1 MKKILALALASSIL
15 LTACTNNST
24 ANSSSST
31 ASSSSS
37 SSTTTADTTA
47 SSQYAKDLAYAI
59 NNPKAT
65 FPQLSNEIGENEAA
79 IKIKTTEGDI
89 TIKLFPEQAP
99 LTVEN
104 FLTHAKEGYYNG
116 TIFHRV
122 IKDFM
127 IQGGD
132 PLGNGTGGESIWAG
146 KDTTIDA
153 GNGFKDEISAFL
165 YNIRGSLS
173 MANAGAGTNGSQFF
187 INQNT
192 TDMSSQLSSSS
203 YPGKII
209 DAYKN
214 GGNPNLDG
222 KHTVFGQVI
231 EGMDIVDKI
240 ASVETDNSDKPTTD
254 VKIESIEIL
263 KDYSFMYSIISFYS
277 YLYQG
282 KLTAVSSHLPIA
294 NISQKLV
301 KGKLIPSALISH

>member
-1 MKKILALALASSIL
+1 MKKRLILALTSTIL
-15 LTACTNNST
+15 LTACASNST
-24 ANSSSST
+24 TSTSSS
-31 ASSSSS
+31 SSSSS
-37 SSTTTADTTA
+37 SSTLATTTDTTA

-59 NNPKAT
+59 NNPDAS
-65 FPQLSNEIGENEAA
+65 FPQLSSDIAENEAA
-79 IKIKTTEGDI
+79 VKIKTTEGDI

-104 FLTHAKEGYYNG
+104 FLTHAKNGYYNG

-146 KDTTIDA
+146 KGTTIDA
-153 GNGFKDEISAFL
+153 GYGFKDEISAFL

-192 TDMSSQLSSSS
+192 TDMSSQLSTSS

-209 DAYKN
+209 ETYKN

-240 ASVETDNSDKPTTD
+240 ASVETDSSDKPKTD
-254 VKIESIEIL
+254 IKIEAIEIV
-263 KDYSFMYSIISFYS
+263 KDYTFE
-277 YLYQG
+277 
-282 KLTAVSSHLPIA
+282 
-294 NISQKLV
+294 
-301 KGKLIPSALISH
+301 

>member
-1 MKKILALALASSIL
+1 MKKRLILALTSTIL
-15 LTACTNNST
+15 LTACASNST
-24 ANSSSST
+24 TSTSSS
-31 ASSSSS
+31 SSSSS
-37 SSTTTADTTA
+37 SSTLATTTDTTA

-59 NNPKAT
+59 NNPDAS
-65 FPQLSNEIGENEAA
+65 FPQLSSEIAENEAA
-79 IKIKTTEGDI
+79 VKIKTTEGDI

-104 FLTHAKEGYYNG
+104 FLTHAKNGYYNG

-146 KDTTIDA
+146 KGTTIDA
-153 GNGFKDEISAFL
+153 GYGFKDEISAFL

-192 TDMSSQLSSSS
+192 TDMSSQLSTSS

-209 DAYKN
+209 EAYKN

-240 ASVETDNSDKPTTD
+240 ASVETDSSDKPKTD
-254 VKIESIEIL
+254 VKIEAIEIL
-263 KDYSFMYSIISFYS
+263 KDYT
-277 YLYQG
+277 
-282 KLTAVSSHLPIA
+282 K
-294 NISQKLV
+294 
-301 KGKLIPSALISH
+301 

>member
-1 MKKILALALASSIL
+1 MKKRLFFALASTIL
-15 LTACTNNST
+15 LTACASNST
-24 ANSSSST
+24 TST
-31 ASSSSS
+31 EQSSSSSS
-37 SSTTTADTTA
+37 SSTLATTTDTTA
-47 SSQYAKDLAYAI
+47 SSKYAKDLAYAI
-59 NNPKAT
+59 NNPDAS
-65 FPQLSNEIGENEAA
+65 FPQLSSEVAENEAA
-79 IKIKTTEGDI
+79 VKIKTTQGDI

-104 FLTHAKEGYYNG
+104 FLTHAKNGYYNG

-146 KDTTIDA
+146 KGTTIDA
-153 GNGFKDEISAFL
+153 GYGFKDEISAFL

-192 TDMSSQLSSSS
+192 TDMSSQLSSSK
-203 YPGKII
+203 YPTKIV

-240 ASVETDNSDKPTTD
+240 ASVETDSSDKPKTD
-254 VKIESIEIL
+254 VKIEAIEII
-263 KDYSFMYSIISFYS
+263 KDYTFE
-277 YLYQG
+277 
-282 KLTAVSSHLPIA
+282 
-294 NISQKLV
+294 
-301 KGKLIPSALISH
+301 

>member
-1 MKKILALALASSIL
+1 MKKRLFLALASTIL
-15 LTACTNNST
+15 LTACASNSAT
-24 ANSSSST
+24 STSSS
-31 ASSSSS
+31 SSSSS
-37 SSTTTADTTA
+37 SSTLATTTDTTA
-47 SSQYAKDLAYAI
+47 SSKYAKDLAYAI
-59 NNPKAT
+59 NNPDAS
-65 FPQLSNEIGENEAA
+65 FPQLSSEVADNEAA
-79 IKIKTTEGDI
+79 VKIKTTQGDI

-104 FLTHAKEGYYNG
+104 FLTHAKNGYYNG

-146 KDTTIDA
+146 KGTTIDA
-153 GNGFKDEISAFL
+153 GYGFKDEISAFL

-192 TDMSSQLSSSS
+192 TDMSSQLSSSK
-203 YPGKII
+203 YPTKIVE
-209 DAYKN
+209 AYKN

-240 ASVETDNSDKPTTD
+240 ASVETDSSDKPKTD
-254 VKIESIEIL
+254 VKIESIEIV
-263 KDYSFMYSIISFYS
+263 KDYTFE
-277 YLYQG
+277 
-282 KLTAVSSHLPIA
+282 
-294 NISQKLV
+294 
-301 KGKLIPSALISH
+301 

>member
-1 MKKILALALASSIL
+1 MKKQLFFALASTIL
-15 LTACTNNST
+15 LTACASNST
-24 ANSSSST
+24 TSTNST
-31 ASSSSS
+31 TSSSS
-37 SSTTTADTTA
+37 SSTLATTTDTTA
-47 SSQYAKDLAYAI
+47 SSKYAKDLAYAI
-59 NNPKAT
+59 NNPDAS
-65 FPQLSNEIGENEAA
+65 FPQLSNEVAENEAA
-79 IKIKTTEGDI
+79 VKIKTTEGDI

-104 FLTHAKEGYYNG
+104 FLTHAKNGYYNG

-146 KDTTIDA
+146 KGTTIDA
-153 GNGFKDEISAFL
+153 GYGFKDEISAFL

-192 TDMSSQLSSSS
+192 TDMSSQLSSSK
-203 YPGKII
+203 YPTKIV

-240 ASVETDNSDKPTTD
+240 ASVETDSSDKPKTD
-254 VKIESIEIL
+254 VKIESIEII
-263 KDYSFMYSIISFYS
+263 KDYTFE
-277 YLYQG
+277 
-282 KLTAVSSHLPIA
+282 
-294 NISQKLV
+294 
-301 KGKLIPSALISH
+301 

>member
-1 MKKILALALASSIL
+1 MKKQLILALTSTIL
-15 LTACTNNST
+15 LTACASNST
-24 ANSSSST
+24 TSTSSS
-31 ASSSSS
+31 SSSSS
-37 SSTTTADTTA
+37 SSTLATTTDTTA

-59 NNPKAT
+59 NNPDAS
-65 FPQLSNEIGENEAA
+65 FPQLSSEIAENEAA
-79 IKIKTTEGDI
+79 VKIKTSEGDI

-104 FLTHAKEGYYNG
+104 FLTHAKNGYYNG

-146 KDTTIDA
+146 KGTTIDA
-153 GNGFKDEISAFL
+153 GYGFKDEISAFL

-192 TDMSSQLSSSS
+192 TDMSSQLSTSR

-209 DAYKN
+209 EAYKN

-240 ASVETDNSDKPTTD
+240 ASVETDSSDKPKTD
-254 VKIESIEIL
+254 IKIESIEIV
-263 KDYSFMYSIISFYS
+263 KDYTFE
-277 YLYQG
+277 
-282 KLTAVSSHLPIA
+282 
-294 NISQKLV
+294 
-301 KGKLIPSALISH
+301 

>member
-1 MKKILALALASSIL
+1 MKKRLFFALASTIL
-15 LTACTNNST
+15 LTACASNST
-24 ANSSSST
+24 TST
-31 ASSSSS
+31 EQSSSSSS
-37 SSTTTADTTA
+37 SSTLATTTDTTA
-47 SSQYAKDLAYAI
+47 SSKYAKDLAYAI
-59 NNPKAT
+59 NNPDAS
-65 FPQLSNEIGENEAA
+65 FPQLSSDIAENEAA
-79 IKIKTTEGDI
+79 VKIKTTQGDI

-104 FLTHAKEGYYNG
+104 FLTHAKNGYYNG

-146 KDTTIDA
+146 KGTTIDA
-153 GNGFKDEISAFL
+153 GYGFKDEISAFL

-192 TDMSSQLSSSS
+192 TNMSSQLSSSS

-209 DAYKN
+209 EAYKN

-240 ASVETDNSDKPTTD
+240 ASVETDSSDKPKTD
-254 VKIESIEIL
+254 VKIEAIEIL
-263 KDYSFMYSIISFYS
+263 KDYTFE
-277 YLYQG
+277 
-282 KLTAVSSHLPIA
+282 
-294 NISQKLV
+294 
-301 KGKLIPSALISH
+301 

>member
-1 MKKILALALASSIL
+1 MKKRLLLALTATIL
-15 LTACTNNST
+15 LTACANNST
-24 ANSSSST
+24 TSTSSS
-31 ASSSSS
+31 SSSSS
-37 SSTTTADTTA
+37 SSTLATTTDTTA
-47 SSQYAKDLAYAI
+47 SSKYAKDLAYAI
-59 NNPKAT
+59 NNPDAS
-65 FPQLSNEIGENEAA
+65 FPQLSSDIAENEAA
-79 IKIKTTEGDI
+79 VKIKTTQGDI

-104 FLTHAKEGYYNG
+104 FLTHAKNGYYNG

-146 KDTTIDA
+146 KGTTIDA
-153 GNGFKDEISAFL
+153 GYGFKDEISAFL

-209 DAYKN
+209 EAYKN

-240 ASVETDNSDKPTTD
+240 ATVETDSSDKPKTD
-254 VKIESIEIL
+254 VKIEAIEIL
-263 KDYSFMYSIISFYS
+263 KDYT
-277 YLYQG
+277 
-282 KLTAVSSHLPIA
+282 K
-294 NISQKLV
+294 
-301 KGKLIPSALISH
+301 

>member
-1 MKKILALALASSIL
+1 MKKRLFLALASAIL
-15 LTACTNNST
+15 LTACASNSAT
-24 ANSSSST
+24 STSSS
-31 ASSSSS
+31 SSSSS
-37 SSTTTADTTA
+37 SSTLATTTDTTA
-47 SSQYAKDLAYAI
+47 SSKYAKDLAYAI
-59 NNPKAT
+59 NNPDAS
-65 FPQLSNEIGENEAA
+65 FPQLSSEIAENEAA
-79 IKIKTTEGDI
+79 VKIKTTEGDI

-146 KDTTIDA
+146 KGTTIDA
-153 GNGFKDEISAFL
+153 GYGFKDEISAFL

-192 TDMSSQLSSSS
+192 TDMASQLSSSS
-203 YPGKII
+203 YPEKII
-209 DAYKN
+209 TAYKN

-240 ASVETDNSDKPTTD
+240 ASVETDSSDKPKTD
-254 VKIESIEIL
+254 VKIESIEII
-263 KDYSFMYSIISFYS
+263 KDYTFE
-277 YLYQG
+277 
-282 KLTAVSSHLPIA
+282 
-294 NISQKLV
+294 
-301 KGKLIPSALISH
+301 

>member
-1 MKKILALALASSIL
+1 MKKRLILALTSTIL
-15 LTACTNNST
+15 LTACASNST
-24 ANSSSST
+24 TSTSNSSY
-31 ASSSSS
+31 SSS
-37 SSTTTADTTA
+37 SSTLATTTDTTA

-59 NNPKAT
+59 NNPDAS
-65 FPQLSNEIGENEAA
+65 FPQLSSEIAENEAA
-79 IKIKTTEGDI
+79 VKIKTSEGDI

-104 FLTHAKEGYYNG
+104 FLTHAKNGYYNG

-146 KDTTIDA
+146 KGTTIDA
-153 GNGFKDEISAFL
+153 GYGFKDEISAFL

-192 TDMSSQLSSSS
+192 TDMSSQFSTSS

-209 DAYKN
+209 EAYKN

-240 ASVETDNSDKPTTD
+240 ASVETDSSDKPKTD
-254 VKIESIEIL
+254 VKIEAIEIV
-263 KDYSFMYSIISFYS
+263 KDYTFE
-277 YLYQG
+277 
-282 KLTAVSSHLPIA
+282 
-294 NISQKLV
+294 
-301 KGKLIPSALISH
+301 

>member
-1 MKKILALALASSIL
+1 MKKRLFFALASTIL
-15 LTACTNNST
+15 LTACASNST
-24 ANSSSST
+24 TSTSNS
-31 ASSSSS
+31 SSSSS
-37 SSTTTADTTA
+37 SSTLATTTDTTA
-47 SSQYAKDLAYAI
+47 SSKYAKDLAYAI
-59 NNPKAT
+59 NNPDAS
-65 FPQLSNEIGENEAA
+65 FPQLSSEVAENEAA
-79 IKIKTTEGDI
+79 VKIKTTEGDI

-104 FLTHAKEGYYNG
+104 FLTHVKNGYYNG

-146 KDTTIDA
+146 KGTTIDA
-153 GNGFKDEISAFL
+153 GYGFKDEISAFL

-192 TDMSSQLSSSS
+192 TDMSSQLSSSK
-203 YPGKII
+203 YPTKIV

-231 EGMDIVDKI
+231 DGMDIVDKI
-240 ASVETDNSDKPTTD
+240 ASVETDSSDKPKTD
-254 VKIESIEIL
+254 VKIEAIEIL
-263 KDYSFMYSIISFYS
+263 KDYTFE
-277 YLYQG
+277 
-282 KLTAVSSHLPIA
+282 
-294 NISQKLV
+294 
-301 KGKLIPSALISH
+301 

>member
-1 MKKILALALASSIL
+1 MKKILVLALASSIL

-24 ANSSSST
+24 ANSSSSA
-31 ASSSSS
+31 ASSSSP

-59 NNPKAT
+59 NNPKAI

-79 IKIKTTEGDI
+79 VKIKTTEGDI

-173 MANAGAGTNGSQFF
+173 MANAGEGTNGSQFF

-240 ASVETDNSDKPTTD
+240 TSVETDNSDKPKTD

-263 KDYSFMYSIISFYS
+263 KDYTF
-277 YLYQG
+277 
-282 KLTAVSSHLPIA
+282 
-294 NISQKLV
+294 
-301 KGKLIPSALISH
+301 

>member
-1 MKKILALALASSIL
+1 MKKRLFFALASTIL
-15 LTACTNNST
+15 LTACASNST
-24 ANSSSST
+24 TST
-31 ASSSSS
+31 EQSSSS
-37 SSTTTADTTA
+37 SSTLATTTDTTA
-47 SSQYAKDLAYAI
+47 SSKYAKDLAYAI
-59 NNPKAT
+59 NNPDAS
-65 FPQLSNEIGENEAA
+65 FPQLSSEVAENEAA
-79 IKIKTTEGDI
+79 VKIKTTEGDI

-104 FLTHAKEGYYNG
+104 FLTHAKNGYYNG

-146 KDTTIDA
+146 KGTTIDA
-153 GNGFKDEISAFL
+153 GYGFKDEISAFL

-192 TDMSSQLSSSS
+192 TDMSSQLSSSK
-203 YPGKII
+203 YPTKIV

-231 EGMDIVDKI
+231 DGMDIVDKI
-240 ASVETDNSDKPTTD
+240 ASVETDSSDKPKTD
-254 VKIESIEIL
+254 VKIESIEII
-263 KDYSFMYSIISFYS
+263 KDYTFE
-277 YLYQG
+277 
-282 KLTAVSSHLPIA
+282 
-294 NISQKLV
+294 
-301 KGKLIPSALISH
+301 

>member
-1 MKKILALALASSIL
+1 MKKRLFFALASTIL
-15 LTACTNNST
+15 LTACASNSNT
-24 ANSSSST
+24 ST
-31 ASSSSS
+31 EVSSSSSS
-37 SSTTTADTTA
+37 SSTLATTTDTTA
-47 SSQYAKDLAYAI
+47 SSKYAKDLAYAI
-59 NNPKAT
+59 NNPDAS
-65 FPQLSNEIGENEAA
+65 FPQLSSEVAENEAA
-79 IKIKTTEGDI
+79 VKIKTTEGDI

-104 FLTHAKEGYYNG
+104 FLTHVKNGYYNG

-146 KDTTIDA
+146 KGTTIDA
-153 GNGFKDEISAFL
+153 GYGFKDEISAFL

-192 TDMSSQLSSSS
+192 TDMSSQLSSSK
-203 YPGKII
+203 YPTKIV

-240 ASVETDNSDKPTTD
+240 AAVETDSSDKPKTD
-254 VKIESIEIL
+254 VKIESIEII
-263 KDYSFMYSIISFYS
+263 KDYTFE
-277 YLYQG
+277 
-282 KLTAVSSHLPIA
+282 
-294 NISQKLV
+294 
-301 KGKLIPSALISH
+301 

>member
-1 MKKILALALASSIL
+1 MKKRLFLALASTIL
-15 LTACTNNST
+15 LTACASNSAT
-24 ANSSSST
+24 STSSS
-31 ASSSSS
+31 SSSSS
-37 SSTTTADTTA
+37 SSTLATTTDKTA
-47 SSQYAKDLAYAI
+47 SSKYAKDLAYAI
-59 NNPKAT
+59 NNPDAS
-65 FPQLSNEIGENEAA
+65 FPQLSSDIAENEAA
-79 IKIKTTEGDI
+79 VKIKTTEGDI

-122 IKDFM
+122 IKDFI

-146 KDTTIDA
+146 KGTTIDA
-153 GNGFKDEISAFL
+153 GYGFKDEISAFL

-192 TDMSSQLSSSS
+192 TDMSSQLSTSS

-209 DAYKN
+209 EAYKN

-240 ASVETDNSDKPTTD
+240 ASVETDSSDKPKTD
-254 VKIESIEIL
+254 VKIESIEIV
-263 KDYSFMYSIISFYS
+263 KDYTFE
-277 YLYQG
+277 
-282 KLTAVSSHLPIA
+282 
-294 NISQKLV
+294 
-301 KGKLIPSALISH
+301 

>member
-1 MKKILALALASSIL
+1 MKKQLFFALASTIL
-15 LTACTNNST
+15 LTACASNST
-24 ANSSSST
+24 TST
-31 ASSSSS
+31 EQSSSSSS
-37 SSTTTADTTA
+37 SSTLATTTDTTA
-47 SSQYAKDLAYAI
+47 SSKYAKDLAYAI
-59 NNPKAT
+59 NNPDAS
-65 FPQLSNEIGENEAA
+65 FPQLSSDIAENEAA
-79 IKIKTTEGDI
+79 VKIKTTQGDI

-104 FLTHAKEGYYNG
+104 FLTHAKNGYYNG

-146 KDTTIDA
+146 KGTTIDA
-153 GNGFKDEISAFL
+153 GYGFKDEISAFL

-209 DAYKN
+209 EAYKN

-240 ASVETDNSDKPTTD
+240 ASVETDSSDKPKTD
-254 VKIESIEIL
+254 VKIEVIEIL
-263 KDYSFMYSIISFYS
+263 KDYT
-277 YLYQG
+277 
-282 KLTAVSSHLPIA
+282 K
-294 NISQKLV
+294 
-301 KGKLIPSALISH
+301 

>member
-1 MKKILALALASSIL
+1 MKKRLFFALASTIL
-15 LTACTNNST
+15 LTACASNSNT
-24 ANSSSST
+24 STSNSSTSTSSST
-31 ASSSSS
+31 LA
-37 SSTTTADTTA
+37 TTTDTTA
-47 SSQYAKDLAYAI
+47 SSKYAKDLAYAI
-59 NNPKAT
+59 NNPDAS
-65 FPQLSNEIGENEAA
+65 FPQLSSEVAENEAA
-79 IKIKTTEGDI
+79 VKIKTTQGDI

-104 FLTHAKEGYYNG
+104 FMTHAKNGYYNG

-146 KDTTIDA
+146 KGATIDA
-153 GNGFKDEISAFL
+153 GYGFKDEISAFL

-192 TDMSSQLSSSS
+192 TDMSSQLSSSK
-203 YPGKII
+203 YPTKIV

-222 KHTVFGQVI
+222 KHTVFGQVV

-240 ASVETDNSDKPTTD
+240 ASVETDSSDKPKTD

-263 KDYSFMYSIISFYS
+263 KDYTFE
-277 YLYQG
+277 
-282 KLTAVSSHLPIA
+282 
-294 NISQKLV
+294 
-301 KGKLIPSALISH
+301 

>member
-1 MKKILALALASSIL
+1 MKKRLFFALASTIL
-15 LTACTNNST
+15 LTACASNSNT
-24 ANSSSST
+24 ST
-31 ASSSSS
+31 EVSSSSSS
-37 SSTTTADTTA
+37 SSTLATTTDTTA
-47 SSQYAKDLAYAI
+47 SSKYAKDLAYAI
-59 NNPKAT
+59 NNPDAS
-65 FPQLSNEIGENEAA
+65 FPQLSNEVAENEAA
-79 IKIKTTEGDI
+79 VKIKTTEGDI

-104 FLTHAKEGYYNG
+104 FLTHAKNGYYNG

-146 KDTTIDA
+146 KGTTIDA
-153 GNGFKDEISAFL
+153 GYGFKDEISAFL

-192 TDMSSQLSSSS
+192 TDMSSQLSSSK
-203 YPGKII
+203 YPTKIV

-240 ASVETDNSDKPTTD
+240 ASVETDSSDKPKTD
-254 VKIESIEIL
+254 VKIEAIEII
-263 KDYSFMYSIISFYS
+263 KDYTFE
-277 YLYQG
+277 
-282 KLTAVSSHLPIA
+282 
-294 NISQKLV
+294 
-301 KGKLIPSALISH
+301 